1 MRVSEGPQAM
11 DLREF
16 RLGDFR
22 VVPRTR
28 ELIGPSRTV
37 RLKPKSMEVLVDLA
51 AHAGDLRTREE
62 ILDAVWGGVAVGEE
76 VLTHCVWELRQA
88 LGDDRREPRFIA
100 TLHRGG
106 YRLIAPVAGPAEEAA
121 AAAAPPAP
129 AGDRELAL
137 LRERVQRFWVEQVLE
152 TSLPEAEV
160 LPLVAEERPELVR
173 HPWAGERQPLAVG
186 GAPAAP
192 RRPVPRDE
200 TILATCERM
209 GGALLIVGGIG
220 AGKTVTLLQLAR
232 LALERAR
239 RDAAAPVPVVLP
251 LASFSERALP
261 LERWVAAEIR
271 GRYFL
276 PRRLA
281 DGWLREGRL
290 LLLLDGL
297 DEVGAARRAE
307 CIAAVN
313 RFRREVPLAAL
324 AVTCRDEDYAGA
336 MLAGSALE
344 LDGAIGLLPLSPAQ
358 VAAALDRG
366 TAPAGAEGLEQLV
379 TSPLLLGLAR
389 RVLDGEERAVAQAE
403 RGPAALQSRLLRQ
416 LVHESLRSDGT
427 VRRGYLES
435 EAVRWL
441 SRLAKTMLDRSRTV
455 LAVEDMQ
462 PSWLVAPGFRGAYVL
477 LSRLIA
483 GIWLGGAAGWFLG
496 FLAGSSGLALAVF
509 RDGIAGGL
517 AIAVLDGALLA
528 RRTPPRGAAGE
539 GVGGAAAYAA
549 LTAAAA
555 GAAVFALHR
564 ALGSHLVAAPIFHG
578 FLFALVL
585 ARPLGTVRY
594 DRDVRAVEALTWS
607 WTAALRAWLAVGVLT
622 WGLVALSG
630 LAGRW
635 PRVAAGSAV
644 LSTLPSSLFF
654 AMLPALLLGLVPGV
668 VGGKT
673 RPNHG
678 IWLSARNAALSG
690 GLALAGC
697 LVSVAAGWL
706 LERTGWRGP
715 VQVLRGVEIRP
726 GPRLF
731 AALAGCFGPLAALR
745 FGGLDVL
752 RHAVLRLLLWRQGL
766 CPLLLPRFLDHATR
780 RGLLRRA
787 GGGYLFFHST
797 LLAYLAG
804 RAEEGEGRMPLLPG
818 APPT

>member
-1 MRVSEGPQAM
+1 ME
-11 DLREF
+11 LREF

-22 VVPRTR
+22 VRPRTR
-28 ELIGPSRTV
+28 ELISPSRTV
-37 RLKPKSMEVLVDLA
+37 RLKPKSMEVLVELA
-51 AHAGDLRTREE
+51 AHAGNLRTREE
-62 ILDAVWGGVAVGEE
+62 LLAAVWGDVAVGEE

-106 YRLIAPVAGPAEEAA
+106 YRLIAPVAATVEAA
-121 AAAAPPAP
+121 PAAPRTPAPAP
-129 AGDRELAL
+129 AGGRELTL
-137 LRERVQRFWVEQVLE
+137 LRERVQRFWVEQVLDR
-152 TSLPEAEV
+152 SLPAEEA
-160 LPLVAEERPELVR
+160 LPLAAEERPELVR
-173 HPWAGERQPLAVG
+173 HPWAGERPSLG
-186 GAPAAP
+186 GGSAASAP
-192 RRPVPRDE
+192 RVPVPPDE

-209 GGALLIVGGIG
+209 GGALLIVGPVG

-239 RDAAAPVPVVLP
+239 REVSAPVPVVLP
-251 LASFSERALP
+251 LASWSERALP
-261 LERWVAAEIR
+261 LERWVGVEIR

-276 PRRLA
+276 PSRLA
-281 DGWLREGRL
+281 DAWLRNGRL

-297 DEVGAARRAE
+297 DEVGVARRAE
-307 CIAAVN
+307 CIAAIN
-313 RFRREVPLAAL
+313 RFRRAVPLTAL
-324 AVTCRDEDYAGA
+324 AVTCREEDYAAAVQEGC
-336 MLAGSALE
+336 ALE
-344 LDGAIGLLPLSPAQ
+344 LDGAVGLLPLSSAQ
-358 VAAALDRG
+358 VTAALER
-366 TAPAGAEGLEQLV
+366 AAVPVGADGLAQLV
-379 TSPLLLGLAR
+379 TSPLLLGLTR
-389 RVLDGEERAVAQAE
+389 HLLDGERLPAAAPAE
-403 RGPAALQSRLLRQ
+403 REPGALQNRLLRQ
-416 LVHESLRSDGT
+416 LVHESLRSEGKL
-427 VRRGYLES
+427 RRGYLES

-441 SRLAKTMLDRSRTV
+441 SRLARTMIDRSRTV
-455 LAVEDMQ
+455 LAVDDLQ

-477 LSRLIA
+477 LSRLLA
-483 GIWLGGAAGWFLG
+483 GICIGAAAGCFLG
-496 FLAGSSGLALAVF
+496 LLAGSYRLALAVF
-509 RDGIAGGL
+509 RDGIASGL
-517 AIAVLDGALLA
+517 AVAALDGALLA
-528 RRTPPRGAAGE
+528 RRPPPRGAAVE
-539 GVGGAAAYAA
+539 SRGGAAAYAA
-549 LTAAAA
+549 LTGAAAA
-555 GAAVFALHR
+555 AAVFALHR
-564 ALGSHLVAAPIFHG
+564 SLGSALAAAPIFHG

-585 ARPLGTVRY
+585 ARPLGAVRF

-607 WTAALRAWLAVGVLT
+607 WAAALRAWLVIGVLT

-630 LAGRW
+630 LAGGW

-644 LSTLPSSLFF
+644 LSTLPSSLLF
-654 AMLPALLLGLVPGV
+654 AVLPALMLGLEPGV
-668 VGGKT
+668 VEGKT

-697 LVSVAAGWL
+697 LVSVLAGWL

-731 AALAGCFGPLAALR
+731 AALAGCFGLLASLR

-797 LLAYLAG
+797 LMAYLAG
-804 RAEEGEGRMPLLPG
+804 RAAEDG
-818 APPT
+818 

>member
-1 MRVSEGPQAM
+1 MEPQ
-11 DLREF
+11 EF

-22 VVPRTR
+22 VRPRTR
-28 ELIGPSRTV
+28 ELIGPSATV

-51 AHAGDLRTREE
+51 EHAGDLRTREE
-62 ILDAVWGGVAVGEE
+62 LLAAVWGDVAVGEE

-106 YRLIAPVAGPAEEAA
+106 YRLIAPVAGAAEE

-152 TSLPEAEV
+152 RSLPEAEA
-160 LPLVAEERPELVR
+160 LPLAAEERPELVR
-173 HPWAGERQPLAVG
+173 HPWAGERPPLG
-186 GAPAAP
+186 GGSAPAAT
-192 RRPVPRDE
+192 RLPVPRDE

-209 GGALLIVGGIG
+209 GGALLIVGAVG

-232 LALERAR
+232 LALARAR

-251 LASFSERALP
+251 LASWSESAQP
-261 LERWVAAEIR
+261 LERWVGAEIR

-281 DGWLREGRL
+281 DAWLRSGRL

-297 DEVGAARRAE
+297 DEVSAARRPE

-313 RFRREVPLAAL
+313 RFRRAVPLAAL
-324 AVTCRDEDYAGA
+324 AVTCREEDYGGAVQAGC
-336 MLAGSALE
+336 ALE

-358 VAAALDRG
+358 VAAALDR
-366 TAPAGAEGLEQLV
+366 AAVPVGADGLEQLV

-389 RVLDGEERAVAQAE
+389 RILDSERRPGHAPPE
-403 RGPAALQSRLLRQ
+403 REPGDLRSRLLRQ
-416 LVHESLRSDGT
+416 LVHESLRSEGMI
-427 VRRGYLES
+427 RRGYLES

-441 SRLAKTMLDRSRTV
+441 SRLARTMVERSRTV
-455 LAVEDMQ
+455 LAVDDLQ
-462 PSWLVAPGFRGAYVL
+462 PSWLLAPGLRGAYVL
-477 LSRLIA
+477 FSRLLA
-483 GIWLGGAAGWFLG
+483 GVLMGAATGWFLG
-496 FLAGSSGLALAVF
+496 LLAGSSRLALVVF
-509 RDGIAGGL
+509 RDGVAGGR
-517 AIAVLDGALLA
+517 AIAALDGALLA
-528 RRTPPRGAAGE
+528 RRTPARDAAEESMGA
-539 GVGGAAAYAA
+539 AAAYAA
-549 LTAAAA
+549 LTGAAA
-555 GAAVFALHR
+555 GIAVFALHR
-564 ALGSHLVAAPIFHG
+564 LLGSTMVAAPIFHG
-578 FLFALVL
+578 LLFALVL
-585 ARPLGTVRY
+585 ARPLGAVRL

-607 WTAALRAWLAVGVLT
+607 WARALRAWLAVGALT

-654 AMLPALLLGLVPGV
+654 AVLPALLLGLEPGAV
-668 VGGKT
+668 EGKT

-697 LVSVAAGWL
+697 LVSVLAGWL
-706 LERTGWRGP
+706 LEGTGWRGP
-715 VQVLRGVEIRP
+715 VQIMHNVEIHP

-752 RHAVLRLLLWRQGL
+752 RHAVLRVLLWRQGL

-797 LLAYLAG
+797 LMAYLAG
-804 RAEEGEGRMPLLPG
+804 RAEDGEGRMPLLPG
-818 APPT
+818 VPHP